1 VRFFDPEAITQVRR
15 GKLPHWTQPDVTYFV
30 TFRLADSLPATKL
43 LALREERDL
52 WLRNHPVPLSDAD
65 RQEYHRRFNGKFEY
79 WLDQGYGECRLARPD
94 LKSIV
99 ETALMYF
106 HGERYRLGESIV
118 MPNHV
123 HVLVT
128 PVESWT
134 LAAILRSWKS
144 YTARQINEVSDR
156 SGNIWD
162 RESFDHIVRSPG
174 QLAKFEHYIR
184 NNAQRWKTA

>member
-1 VRFFDPEAITQVRR
+1 
-15 GKLPHWTQPDVTYFV
+15 
-30 TFRLADSLPATKL
+30 
-43 LALREERDL
+43 
-52 WLRNHPVPLSDAD
+52 
-65 RQEYHRRFNGKFEY
+65 
-79 WLDQGYGECRLARPD
+79 
-94 LKSIV
+94 
-99 ETALMYF
+99 MYF